1 MILSMIWRLCIS
13 KLKCID
19 TPENFLK
26 VLSQYYYFIKG
37 LILPLNCYEKDSW
50 KVIILKIWWLLMSYY
65 IENDFSLENL
75 SDQAQE
81 IKMRNWQR
89 RLVEFCTS
97 WCLYHYKLCK
107 GRGWPQNTNSIIVKA
122 FYKWTIMSKV
132 KVKQSK

>member
-1 MILSMIWRLCIS
+1 MPI
-13 KLKCID
+13 
-19 TPENFLK
+19 
-26 VLSQYYYFIKG
+26 
-37 LILPLNCYEKDSW
+37 CYEKDTW

-122 FYKWTIMSKV
+122 FYKWTVMSKV